1 MTKEMTFSII
11 KPNAV
16 KKGVIGDIIAQFEK
30 SGLTIAAAKLTV
42 LSRKK
47 CEEFYAEHKERP
59 FFGELVDFMT
69 SGPVMLMALH
79 GENAVSKNREI
90 MGATD
95 PKKAAPGTIRAK
107 HGDSVGEN
115 AVHGSDSPS
124 SAARELALFF
134 EKTEIVNQK

>member
-1 MTKEMTFSII
+1 MAKETTFSII

-16 KKGVIGDIIAQFEK
+16 KKGAIGDIIAHFEK
-30 SGLTIAAAKLTV
+30 NDLKIAAAKLTV

-69 SGPVMLMALH
+69 SGPVMLMALS
-79 GENAVSKNREI
+79 GEGAVLKNRDL

-107 HGDSVGEN
+107 HGANVGEN
-115 AVHGSDSPS
+115 AVHGSDSAA
-124 SAARELALFF
+124 SAQRELALFF
-134 EKTEIVNQK
+134 EKSEIVNE

>member
-1 MTKEMTFSII
+1 VAKELTFSII

-16 KKGVIGDIIAQFEK
+16 KKNAIGDIISQFEAN
-30 SGLTIAAAKLTV
+30 GLKIAAAKLTV

-69 SGPVMLMALH
+69 SGPVMLMALS
-79 GENAVSKNREI
+79 GENAVMKNREI

-95 PKKAAPGTIRAK
+95 PKKATAGTVRSK
-107 HGDSVGEN
+107 FGDSVGEN
-115 AVHGSDSPS
+115 AVHGSDSPA
-124 SAARELALFF
+124 SAQRELSLFF
-134 EKTEIVNQK
+134 EKQELVNE

>member
-1 MTKEMTFSII
+1 MAHELTFSII

-16 KKGVIGDIIAQFEK
+16 KKNVMGDIIAHFEK
-30 SGLTIAAAKLTV
+30 SDLKIAAAKLTV

-69 SGPVMLMALH
+69 SGPVMLMALA
-79 GENAVSKNREI
+79 GENAVMKNREI

-115 AVHGSDSPS
+115 AVHGSDSAA
-124 SAARELALFF
+124 SAERELALFF
-134 EKTEIVNQK
+134 EKSEIVNR

>member
-1 MTKEMTFSII
+1 MSQTEMTFSII

-16 KKGVIGDIIAQFEK
+16 KKNAIGDIIAIFEK
-30 SGLTIAAAKLTV
+30 NGLKIAAAKLTV

-69 SGPVMLMALH
+69 SGPVLLMALS
-79 GENAVSKNREI
+79 GPGAVMKNREI

-95 PKKAAPGTIRAK
+95 PKKAAPGTIRAL

-115 AVHGSDSPS
+115 AVHGSDSAA
-124 SAARELALFF
+124 SAQRELSLFF
-134 EKTEIVNQK
+134 EKSELVNP